1 MLTTADDTKLSIH
14 DALIHCMVLTSAADA
29 QMSDTELDVIR
40 RIIAN
45 LPVFRNYD
53 ARQMNGAASDCI
65 ALLDDEDGIDL
76 ILANVK
82 AALPAR
88 LRETAYALC
97 VEVAAADLHAS
108 EEELN
113 LLQIIRQKLELDH
126 LICAG
131 IERSA
136 RARFALA

>member
-1 MLTTADDTKLSIH
+1 MLSKH
-14 DALIHCMVLTSAADA
+14 DALIYCMVLTSAADS
-29 QMSDTELDVIR
+29 QVSDTEIDWIR
-40 RIIAN
+40 SLIAS
-45 LPVFRNYD
+45 LPVFRGYD
-53 ARQMNGAASDCI
+53 VSTVNQTATDCL

-76 ILANVK
+76 IMARVK
-82 AALPAR
+82 EALPAR

-113 LLQIIRQKLELDH
+113 LLQIIRQKLELDR

-131 IERSA
+131 IERGA
-136 RARFALA
+136 RARFAIA

>member
-1 MLTTADDTKLSIH
+1 MLSTH

-29 QMSDTELDVIR
+29 QVSDTELEVIR
-40 RIIAN
+40 GIIAN
-45 LPVFRNYD
+45 LPVFRDFDPSAVNET
-53 ARQMNGAASDCI
+53 ASACL
-65 ALLDDEDGIDL
+65 AMLDDEDGIDL
-76 ILANVK
+76 ILARFK
-82 AALPAR
+82 EALPAR

-97 VEVAAADLHAS
+97 VEVAAADLQAT

-113 LLQIIRQKLELDH
+113 LLQIIRQKLEIDR

-131 IERSA
+131 IERGA